1 MLLLGQVNARLTRAS
16 VADETETAMR
26 PYKPKTGAQLRQK
39 TDPSHRMMRQA
50 YLRRTS
56 TDKTKD
62 ARYDKIYYRR
72 NKAQLRQRS
81 KRSRQLHSSV
91 SEYAYHCYEY
101 AWADGLKYSIVVYA
115 DQELADATAKR
126 LNLMYQG
133 SLSAVVPWDNSTN
146 TKSELKLAYTKTYE
160 NFSRQITASV
170 YAGHKNSAARG
181 NGV

>member
-1 MLLLGQVNARLTRAS
+1 MLKSILARLS
-16 VADETETAMR
+16 LADTIQAMR

-62 ARYDKIYYRR
+62 ARYDKTYYRR

-81 KRSRQLHSSV
+81 KRSRQLHASANT
-91 SEYAYHCYEY
+91 YGYYCYEY
-101 AWADGLKYSIVVYA
+101 VWDDGLTYSIVIHDDREAA
-115 DQELADATAKR
+115 DCHAQR
-126 LNLMYQG
+126 LNLKFTG
-133 SLSAVVPWDNSTN
+133 TLLSVMPVDDMLYNN
-146 TKSELKLAYTKTYE
+146 TELKLAYTKTYE
-160 NFSRQITASV
+160 NSSRQITASV
-170 YAGHKNSAARG
+170 YAGHKNSATRR